1 MCVLLPIILVSYY
14 YHLTFNQDGVL
25 EVATFDKGTDK
36 LYKYL
41 EWGYSIGS
49 QKNQSRLLD
58 KHEVHDF
65 EPK

>member
-1 MCVLLPIILVSYY
+1 
-14 YHLTFNQDGVL
+14 VL
-25 EVATFDKGTDK
+25 EVATLDKGTDK